1 MLQKELHKLAETWTM
16 TDLQELE
23 PYVLSNDDE
32 ARAIEQAI
40 IAEKKLAAWKMNRMQ
55 YSPSEIFA
63 KLNTIDFEAII
74 DREQVLKLAN
84 TAKLQ
89 EQWREQQKEKRRQ
102 DEIQKQK
109 DLHEFW
115 TYKRVYNLM
124 RCNSENVFG
133 RPWEDIPHQMDAIK
147 AICFFV
153 SRNDRF
159 MTELKYDAQ
168 KGLLLRGPSG
178 TGKTHL
184 VRCVENNGLNP
195 ILTQSMLD
203 VDECLRSN
211 GEFKFMLN
219 GQKIIYLED
228 VGTEEPVIN
237 FYGTKICWFKNFIE
251 GLYLKTKC
259 FNHLIIST
267 NLSFKNFEEQYGYRV
282 ASRMRE
288 MFNVIDLK
296 GNDLR
301 DKKNLT
307 P

>member
-1 MLQKELHKLAETWTM
+1 MLNKELQMLAETWNM

-23 PYVLSNDDE
+23 PYVLTEEEE

-40 IAEKKLAAWKMNRMQ
+40 ISAKKLAAWKMNRMCYDQ
-55 YSPSEIFA
+55 NEIFA
-63 KLNTIDFEAII
+63 KLNTIDFEGTI
-74 DREQVLKLAN
+74 DRQQTLKLAN

-89 EQWREQQKEKRRQ
+89 DQWREQQKEKRKQ
-102 DEIQKQK
+102 EEIQRQK
-109 DLHEFW
+109 DLEEFW

-124 RCNSENVFG
+124 RWNSENVFG
-133 RPWEDIPHQMDAIK
+133 KQWEGIPHQMDAIK
-147 AICFFV
+147 AICFFI

-203 VDECLRSN
+203 VDDCLRAN
-211 GEFKFMLN
+211 GEFKFNLN

-237 FYGTKICWFKNFIE
+237 FYGTKIAWFKNFIE

-267 NLSFKNFEEQYGYRV
+267 NLSFKNFEDQYGYRV

-301 DKKNLT
+301 DRKSLK